1 MRSLIHL
8 SSTSF
13 LRALILASGVL
24 VGTPLVPA
32 EARAQVRPD
41 IPDPSDTIYEVRL
54 SDGTVT
60 FARLVAVDKE
70 KVVLTTIAGGRL
82 EIERSHIVGLR
93 QAAGEVVNGEFW
105 NEDPSSSR
113 LFFTATGRTLRQG
126 ESYLGTYLFVFPFGA
141 YGFTDRIMI
150 GAGAPVL
157 LGHAEPFYVAP
168 KVLLVD
174 GPRARISLGTLALFF
189 DDERVGIVYGVG
201 TFGSTDE
208 AVSAG
213 IGYFYDGD
221 DLKNNPAFMFGG
233 EIRTDRRIKLIS
245 ENYILPERAG
255 LIFSGGIR
263 VIGDRIATE
272 VAIVATAS
280 EGDSWCCLPL
290 LNFTYAPGN

>member
-1 MRSLIHL
+1 MSSLIHL

-13 LRALILASGVL
+13 LRALVLASGVL
-24 VGTPLVPA
+24 VAAPLAPA

-41 IPDPSDTIYEVRL
+41 IPDPSDTIYQVRL
-54 SDGTVT
+54 SDGTMT
-60 FARLVAVDKE
+60 FATIVAVDQE

-82 EIERSHIVGLR
+82 EIERSHIVALTPATGR
-93 QAAGEVVNGEFW
+93 VVNGEFW

-126 ESYLGTYLFVFPFGA
+126 EAYLGTYIFVFPFGA

-157 LGHAEPFYVAP
+157 LGISEPFYVAP
-168 KVLLVD
+168 KVLLVN
-174 GPRARISLGTLALFF
+174 GPRARISLGTLAFFF

-213 IGYFYDGD
+213 IGYFYSGR
-221 DLKNNPAFMFGG
+221 DLDREPAFMFGG
-233 EIRTDRRIKLIS
+233 EIRSDRRIKLIS

-255 LIFSGGIR
+255 FIFSFGIR
-263 VIGDRIATE
+263 VIGDQIATE
-272 VAIVATAS
+272 VAIVGAGS
-280 EGDSWCCLPL
+280 GSDSGCCVPL
-290 LNFTYAPGN
+290 VNFTYAFGN